1 MVRIFLEIT
10 LNEGFDPDMSEITV
24 SHTAQAPTTLALVY
38 GSGLIGSDGLVTLNK
53 TEDTVAP
60 RLESA
65 YIIDVNGDGLSQFDS
80 NDRIE
85 LLFSETIDNLPSTFS
100 DSFRVQ
106 NMVIGNNPLITQD
119 SNKVIIELGSNAS
132 IIAAFAPT
140 IEAFDNVADIQG
152 NPINPNASMVS
163 LRNNDDLG
171 PKLINIE
178 YDKRTSVVGTYNEGD
193 RIFLTFSEPINP
205 SSISANNLLGQLDNE
220 MGLSSTVTF
229 GSDATVEWQE
239 SDQVLVITLGANTSG
254 LNSNTILLPSQN
266 VLDKLGNAYGSNR
279 KVADFGVRLPLN
291 DTVAPTVEFSFYR
304 DNVEMTLNALDF
316 VGPGVIEIR
325 ANFSDTQ
332 ANIPQIS
339 ISNSNLNIASGTM
352 ALLPGDA
359 TGKVYFFNHTVILE
373 DGQLSLDGLHTV
385 NVTGD
390 ADPVSGNSIIIKEPR
405 GFNVDTKAPVLTLN
419 SYGLIENISGQ
430 DKRVTELNNITIDGS
445 STEDLMSFQT
455 QIVSPIGGVS
465 TFGSLQNG
473 SKRDFEFQLINL
485 QPGDNIFRIIVQD
498 QAGNQSLVQN
508 QIFFKSDGLDV
519 IAQDPLDRDGDG
531 IINFED
537 AFPDDPTEQYDT
549 DGDGIG
555 DRVDTD
561 DDGDGLLDTDEL
573 ETIINSEIV
582 DLSLDSDND
591 GVPNFFDL
599 DDDADGIEDKDELG
613 YQSEFRVTGQVLDSD
628 NDNLP
633 NPTDSDD
640 DNDGLTDIQERSIG
654 TSVFNADTDGD
665 GLMDGQD
672 SSPLDPFL
680 PNNTIPGGV
689 PIACQNQYPLGSI
702 DYDQDGILNAQDLF
716 PYDHDNDGTPDHLD
730 CDDDGDLIDDGLDE
744 ILVVSL
750 TDYDGD
756 NLLNDEDEFPCDMNN
771 DGTPEQFFSGG
782 IVRLGLNF
790 DRDNDCIADELD
802 SDKDGDKI
810 PDELEKLIDEDQSAQ
825 LEAAIPKDSQGNLIF
840 KLDNQGLKEEVIYD
854 TAQLS
859 DDYKQ
864 LGALT
869 LPPDDDYLDVIP
881 VIQVKNETQ
890 STLDSS
896 MPNGFEALGK
906 VISIKGKLKPNG
918 SVRFPFPLP
927 AFLKFDNTL
936 TSTDLR
942 LEFYEQD
949 SNNPSIGTWRQ
960 SGTGLSVTPG
970 TGVLYADVTHFS
982 DWRVLRNTGN
992 IFSNDGGGQLATT
1005 SGGAGGG
1012 GCFIVTASSGSKN
1025 HWMVK
1030 IFSKFRDKFM
1040 LNTFWGEWF
1049 IDQYYVFS
1057 PVVAALIRSNIIFKW
1072 ISYLILLP
1080 FALLAS
1086 ALIFWMNW
1094 LLLSLLLFFVLYVR
1108 RIK

>member
-1 MVRIFLEIT
+1 MNSTSELIQVNIVSSQPKFVMEYLSREALTFSSDIRKEIDLTQLLIDDQPVSTQIMGSLSDNPIAGGFYLDNSNLDDLALVDISSGILRINPDYEVLNEGSSDFTIYYKDSSGNLAHATATVTKNHAFLKSVHFDDVNGDSSYGKGDRVQLQFSNSSGGILGVTATTPVTGSTIAMQLTTSNLVQVVKGFSSGFENPQAFGSSIKKIELLDSKFENSQFGGSHFLEIT

-465 TFGSLQNG
+465 TFW
-473 SKRDFEFQLINL
+473 
-485 QPGDNIFRIIVQD
+485 
-498 QAGNQSLVQN
+498 
-508 QIFFKSDGLDV
+508 
-519 IAQDPLDRDGDG
+519 
-531 IINFED
+531 
-537 AFPDDPTEQYDT
+537 
-549 DGDGIG
+549 
-555 DRVDTD
+555 
-561 DDGDGLLDTDEL
+561 
-573 ETIINSEIV
+573 
-582 DLSLDSDND
+582 
-591 GVPNFFDL
+591 
-599 DDDADGIEDKDELG
+599 
-613 YQSEFRVTGQVLDSD
+613 VTS
-628 NDNLP
+628 
-633 NPTDSDD
+633 
-640 DNDGLTDIQERSIG
+640 
-654 TSVFNADTDGD
+654 
-665 GLMDGQD
+665 
-672 SSPLDPFL
+672 
-680 PNNTIPGGV
+680 
-689 PIACQNQYPLGSI
+689 
-702 DYDQDGILNAQDLF
+702 
-716 PYDHDNDGTPDHLD
+716 
-730 CDDDGDLIDDGLDE
+730 
-744 ILVVSL
+744 
-750 TDYDGD
+750 
-756 NLLNDEDEFPCDMNN
+756 
-771 DGTPEQFFSGG
+771 
-782 IVRLGLNF
+782 
-790 DRDNDCIADELD
+790 
-802 SDKDGDKI
+802 
-810 PDELEKLIDEDQSAQ
+810 
-825 LEAAIPKDSQGNLIF
+825 
-840 KLDNQGLKEEVIYD
+840 
-854 TAQLS
+854 
-859 DDYKQ
+859 
-864 LGALT
+864 
-869 LPPDDDYLDVIP
+869 
-881 VIQVKNETQ
+881 
-890 STLDSS
+890 
-896 MPNGFEALGK
+896 
-906 VISIKGKLKPNG
+906 
-918 SVRFPFPLP
+918 
-927 AFLKFDNTL
+927 
-936 TSTDLR
+936 
-942 LEFYEQD
+942 
-949 SNNPSIGTWRQ
+949 
-960 SGTGLSVTPG
+960 
-970 TGVLYADVTHFS
+970 
-982 DWRVLRNTGN
+982 
-992 IFSNDGGGQLATT
+992 
-1005 SGGAGGG
+1005 
-1012 GCFIVTASSGSKN
+1012 
-1025 HWMVK
+1025 
-1030 IFSKFRDKFM
+1030 
-1040 LNTFWGEWF
+1040 EWF
-1049 IDQYYVFS
+1049 
-1057 PVVAALIRSNIIFKW
+1057 
-1072 ISYLILLP
+1072 
-1080 FALLAS
+1080 
-1086 ALIFWMNW
+1086 
-1094 LLLSLLLFFVLYVR
+1094 
-1108 RIK
+1108 